1 MKRSHFLISLIVSI
15 VFITT
20 AGCEVFAPDE
30 EIVPTSHPGWT
41 YFEDDFSTTPNG
53 WGTVGQEGGQAY
65 VNYGGMIIRVDT
77 PNSLFW
83 TINKG
88 LYTDTMIDVDA
99 VLLNGPINDNFGV
112 ICRFVDP
119 QNFYGFLVTHDGYY
133 GIFKMLNGEM
143 ILSGE
148 VKNLN
153 FSETIRQGGYVNH
166 ITATCEGDILTL
178 AVNDVVLSE
187 IQDSSFTSGQ
197 FGLIAGAYEFPGVE
211 VLFDNFSVTQP

>member
-1 MKRSHFLISLIVSI
+1 MKRSHITISLVVSF
-15 VFITT
+15 VLL
-20 AGCEVFAPDE
+20 AVSGCAILAPTEDV
-30 EIVPTSHPGWT
+30 VPTSHPGYL

-88 LYTDTMIDVDA
+88 LYTDTKIDVDA
-99 VLLNGPINDNFGV
+99 VLLNGPANDNFGV
-112 ICRFVDP
+112 ICRFVDS

-148 VKNLN
+148 AKNLD
-153 FSETIRQGGYVNH
+153 FSEVIRQGGVVNH
-166 ITATCEGDILTL
+166 ISATCKGDILTL
-178 AVNDVVLSE
+178 SVNDVVLSE
-187 IQDSSFTSGQ
+187 IQDGSFTSGQ
-197 FGLIAGAYEFPGVE
+197 FGLIAGAYDIPGVE
-211 VLFDNFSVTQP
+211 VLFDNFLVTQP